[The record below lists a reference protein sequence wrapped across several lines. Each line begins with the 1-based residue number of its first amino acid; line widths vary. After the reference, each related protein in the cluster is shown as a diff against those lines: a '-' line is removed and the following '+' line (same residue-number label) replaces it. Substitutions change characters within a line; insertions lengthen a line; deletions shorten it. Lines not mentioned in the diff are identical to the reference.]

1 MERFIQLNLR
11 DDSAKAEAENPSNSE
26 PKASTGN
33 DKIINLMANKAA
45 HKAAS
50 NFARSNSGIFSK

>member
-11 DDSAKAEAENPSNSE
+11 DDSAKAKAENSTDSETKLPSGTA
-26 PKASTGN
+26 KT
-33 DKIINLMANKAA
+33 INLMANKAA

>member
-11 DDSAKAEAENPSNSE
+11 DDSAKAEAVNSSNSE
-26 PKASTGN
+26 TKSPTVT
-33 DKIINLMANKAA
+33 DKTINLMANKAA